1 MKLFGVFVI
10 LYLFAAFVLD
20 ILAYETRPYDHWKL
34 TKPDNE
40 SGIIPDASQTPLV
53 ENEILHLL
61 KRSSRNS
68 SIKLTEPLKFKIN
81 FPQVYKDYLVNT
93 TIAIVPYHW
102 ERIYNVSIDLN
113 RGKRRFFFF
122 IKEERISIY
131 IRLHKMKIM
140 QYFQCSSL

>member
-10 LYLFAAFVLD
+10 LCLFAAFVPN
-20 ILAYETRPYDHWKL
+20 IQAYETRPYNQWKL
-34 TKPDNE
+34 TRPDSE
-40 SGIIPDASQTPLV
+40 SGIIPEALPSPP

-102 ERIYNVSIDLN
+102 ERIYNVSIDLS
-113 RGKRRFFFF
+113 RGDPLH
-122 IKEERISIY
+122 IY
-131 IRLHKMKIM
+131 L
-140 QYFQCSSL
+140 